1 MIMQRSTALLA
12 IGFAFL
18 VGIDTAH
25 AAPVTYTAT
34 LAGANENPPN
44 ASPGIGSA
52 TVIIDTAAHTLRVV
66 SNFSGLTSNTTA
78 SHIHC
83 CAVPPAN
90 AGVAT
95 TTPSF
100 VGFPLGVTSGSMDQ
114 TYDTTLAGSWNP
126 AFITSHGGTPAT
138 AEAAL
143 AAGLAAGQAYLNIH
157 TANFPGGELRGNL
170 VLQAVLSPLATPT
183 LSDWVMVLLALLLA
197 ASAWLVLRKRTL

>member
-1 MIMQRSTALLA
+1 MQRPITLLA
-12 IGFAFL
+12 IGFALL
-18 VGIDTAH
+18 VGLPTAR
-25 AAPVTYTAT
+25 AAPVTYTSA
-34 LAGANENPPN
+34 LAGANENPPA
-44 ASPGIGSA
+44 ASPGTGST
-52 TVIIDTAAHTLRVV
+52 TVTIDTATHTLHVV
-66 SNFSGLTSNTTA
+66 SNFSGLTSNTVA

-83 CAVPPAN
+83 CAVPPTN

-126 AFITSHGGTPAT
+126 AFITAHGGTPAT

-157 TANFPGGELRGNL
+157 TVNFPGGELRGNL
-170 VLQAVLSPLATPT
+170 ALQVVLLPPIATPA
-183 LSDWVMVLLALLLA
+183 LSDWAMGFLALLLA
-197 ASAWLVLRKRTL
+197 AGAWVALRKHRA